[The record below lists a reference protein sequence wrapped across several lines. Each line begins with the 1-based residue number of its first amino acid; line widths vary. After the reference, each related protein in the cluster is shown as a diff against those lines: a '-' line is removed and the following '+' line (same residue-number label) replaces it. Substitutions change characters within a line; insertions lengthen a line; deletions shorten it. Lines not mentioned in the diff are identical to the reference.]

1 MVLATRWVVG
11 QEEVRFDVVL
21 VARAECYTQI
31 TAEHRHFASA
41 SMVATRLRAR
51 PLGQLARVSCKVSWA
66 VHHNKTSLET
76 KVKLKELCE
85 KHKVKFKEDLRR
97 SRPNGSV

>member
-1 MVLATRWVVG
+1 MLFWSRELSVIHKLQLNIVT
-11 QEEVRFDVVL
+11 FC
-21 VARAECYTQI
+21 ECEHGSYSTQS
-31 TAEHRHFASA
+31 SA
-41 SMVATRLRAR
+41 
-51 PLGQLARVSCKVSWA
+51 LGQLARVSWA